1 MADRSFKKKRKLAYS
16 LWLVVAVF
24 ASCCLAKSTF
34 PQDTGQA
41 LYKEG
46 AALYEWGDYEKALAK
61 FEELLASAP
70 KSDLFDDAQYM
81 SGQCFLQL
89 ERYDEA
95 ITSFYNVAYGQS
107 KNNRSADALSA
118 LAGILHR
125 QGNARQS
132 LEIYE
137 DLFQKYPDS
146 KHTAYALTC
155 IGWLRA
161 GMGDT
166 VKARTALQ
174 KVKAD
179 YPNSPYA
186 KTAEESLKLLD
197 ATGVSQETG
206 SSKIEKTDSNR
217 LTVALKCDT
226 VAPIEGSPVTFK
238 ATVLEHTPQDK
249 LAYQWFLDGQPV
261 PWTGFSPIW
270 QGSEKGVHHVGIT
283 VSDGNTK
290 GGTTIAVTVSTVP
303 LPPAGSTSSIFEKIL
318 LLDGIPP
325 LYQKHRTDFSSGETA
340 YVWIE
345 TTLLNAPHKLEVVW
359 LDPSGKNV
367 KREGCELRGWGAG
380 ETFWS
385 GLKMPN
391 GRQQGRWHV
400 HLLIDGNVQKILSFI
415 LEP

>member
-1 MADRSFKKKRKLAYS
+1 MADISFEKRRKLAVS
-16 LWLVVAVF
+16 LWLAVAVF
-24 ASCCLAKSTF
+24 ASCCLAKSAF
-34 PQDTGQA
+34 PQNTGQT

-61 FEELLASAP
+61 FEQLLASVP
-70 KSDLFDDAQYM
+70 KSDLSDDAQYM

-95 ITSFYNVAYGQS
+95 ITSFYDVAYGQS
-107 KNNRSADALSA
+107 KNNRSAEALLA
-118 LAGILHR
+118 LAGLLHR
-125 QGNARQS
+125 QGDTRQS

-137 DLFQKYPDS
+137 DLFQKYPNS
-146 KHTAYALTC
+146 KHAAYALTC

-161 GMGDT
+161 GMGVRD
-166 VKARTALQ
+166 KARIALQ

-206 SSKIEKTDSNR
+206 SSNIQKTDSNR
-217 LTVALKCDT
+217 LTIALRCDT
-226 VAPIEGSPVTFK
+226 VAPIEGSPVTFS
-238 ATVLEHTPQDK
+238 ATVLEHNPQDK

-261 PWTGFSPIW
+261 PWTGFSPTW
-270 QGSEKGVHHVGIT
+270 QDSKKGVHHVGIT
-283 VSDGNTK
+283 VSDGNTRVEK
-290 GGTTIAVTVSTVP
+290 TIAVTVSTAP
-303 LPPAGSTSSIFEKIL
+303 LPPASSTNSIFEKIL

-325 LYQKHRTDFSSGETA
+325 TYQEYQTVFSPGDTA

-345 TTLLNAPHKLEVVW
+345 TTLLNRPHKLEVVW
-359 LDPSGKNV
+359 LDPSGKEI
-367 KREGCELRGWGAG
+367 KREGHELHGWGAA

-385 GLKMPN
+385 GLKLPN
-391 GRQQGRWHV
+391 VTQQDRWQV
-400 HLLIDGNVQKILSFI
+400 HLLINGNVQKVLSFI